1 MSKGISA
8 SISHLV
14 DRVEALTP
22 KSDSYHTFLCVL
34 DASGRSQSLESRSNQ
49 NRLFDFKF
57 QSLSQDDGQ
66 AGLSGR
72 KRIDLLLRVRYDIG
86 GDLGLLERMI
96 AEDSSQLINSLKQPN
111 YNFNETGI
119 VSLIPNQASLS
130 EIQNDPSQVGYLLN
144 LPFTLLYLEE

>member
-57 QSLSQDDGQ
+57 QSLAQDDGQ
-66 AGLSGR
+66 AGRQGHTLSVLHVGR
-72 KRIDLLLRVRYDIG
+72 KWGR
-86 GDLGLLERMI
+86 
-96 AEDSSQLINSLKQPN
+96 A
-111 YNFNETGI
+111 
-119 VSLIPNQASLS
+119 
-130 EIQNDPSQVGYLLN
+130 VGYDLQN
-144 LPFTLLYLEE
+144 RDRADAA